1 VGREVTRVA
10 AANERLKQ
18 TRFVQT
24 DRYVVEVEL
33 VIPDADP
40 SEPCF
45 EPETLTFL
53 RDVTEHAGRG
63 DVEWLRRHG
72 RVYEAVDAA

>member
-1 VGREVTRVA
+1 MRAIGK
-10 AANERLKQ
+10 RLKQ
-18 TRFVQT
+18 TRLVQT
-24 DRYVVEVEL
+24 DRYVVAVEVEL

-45 EPETLTFL
+45 EPETLRFL
-53 RDVTEHAGRG
+53 RDVTEHAERG
-63 DVEWLRRHG
+63 DIEWLRRHG

>member
-1 VGREVTRVA
+1 MRAIGK
-10 AANERLKQ
+10 RLKQ
-18 TRFVQT
+18 TRLVQT
-24 DRYVVEVEL
+24 DRYVVAVEVEL

-45 EPETLTFL
+45 EPETLRFL
-53 RDVTEHAGRG
+53 RDVTEHAERG

>member
-1 VGREVTRVA
+1 MRATGERV
-10 AANERLKQ
+10 KQ

-24 DRYVVEVEL
+24 DRYVVAVEVEL

-40 SEPCF
+40 TEPCF
-45 EPETLTFL
+45 EPETLRFL
-53 RDVTEHAGRG
+53 REVTERAVRGERG
-63 DVEWLRRHG
+63 DLEWLRRHG